1 MDNIDHLRTHAAP
14 GVQPGPRAA
23 HRLAAKPKSSRTS
36 ELLRDFVAQQSG
48 PRISLGALRDA
59 LGDRGFGVLL
69 FIFAL
74 PNLVPVNI
82 PLLSAVLGL
91 PLVLLAAQLSYGRHK
106 PWFPEWLTN
115 QTFPRQGFDA
125 VVARA
130 LPALERAERLLRPR
144 LSVLLSWTGERL
156 IGIAILVLA
165 LVLTLPIPFANWL
178 PAFAIA
184 IIGLAIVEKDGV
196 AVLVG
201 LAVGVA
207 AWRLPRRWSS
217 AWSRRPVPVCE
228 RVRLSSQPD
237 SAQARLFELRPE
249 LAGEPQPEHAH
260 VAQQRPGGMGHHGRP
275 VLLDQ
280 EMSGPGEQI
289 TERGARQRDQRID
302 GDDGRDQRQRRQ
314 PGAEHMQEPR
324 ALLRVMAEVMLPEFV
339 EALVAA
345 GHVTS
350 VPGMDTPA

>member
-1 MDNIDHLRTHAAP
+1 MRHVMDNIDHLQTHAVP
-14 GVQPGPRAA
+14 GVQPGPRGA

-36 ELLRDFVAQQSG
+36 ELLRDFVAQESG

-106 PWFPEWLTN
+106 PWFPHWLTG
-115 QTFPRQGFDA
+115 QTLPRQGFDA

-178 PAFAIA
+178 PACAIA

-207 AWRLPRRWSS
+207 S
-217 AWSRRPVPVCE
+217 
-228 RVRLSSQPD
+228 
-237 SAQARLFELRPE
+237 
-249 LAGEPQPEHAH
+249 LA
-260 VAQQRPGGMGHHGRP
+260 VAATVVIGL
-275 VLLDQ
+275 VK
-280 EMSGPGEQI
+280 
-289 TERGARQRDQRID
+289 A
-302 GDDGRDQRQRRQ
+302 
-314 PGAEHMQEPR
+314 
-324 ALLRVMAEVMLPEFV
+324 ALLLFANVF
-339 EALVAA
+339 
-345 GHVTS
+345 G
-350 VPGMDTPA
+350 